1 MRSEENAYAGISD
14 FFPCIDEC
22 MEMSLL
28 TECEYILWEVKKED
42 RSEEKRGVLGLRK
55 DSSD

>member
-1 MRSEENAYAGISD
+1 MQEYQI
-14 FFPCIDEC
+14 FFPCIDER

>member
-1 MRSEENAYAGISD
+1 MQEYQI

-28 TECEYILWEVKKED
+28 TECKYILWEVKKED